1 MTTARQ
7 ADSTPPGVADDGR
20 LPDPGAAGV
29 RAAGGR
35 GPPEEAAPRP
45 RRLAP
50 AAGPDQ
56 AEPSRRRT
64 TPTVLSR
71 ITRSMTGVQFST

>member
-7 ADSTPPGVADDGR
+7 AESTPPPGAADDGR

-29 RAAGGR
+29 RAAGG
-35 GPPEEAAPRP
+35 GDAP
-45 RRLAP
+45 AP